1 MNKEEKNQ
9 KVINLLAEI
18 IYELYKEIK
27 KGNIKNVTDD
37 KRAVG
42 KSARKAKSFQQT
54 AFVFKE

>member
-1 MNKEEKNQ
+1 MNKEEKKQ

-18 IYELYKEIK
+18 IYELYGEIK
-27 KGNIKNVTDD
+27 KGNIKNVTAD